1 MKQGFAL
8 ALACLAAAGGTLAAC
23 AGAPASAPLA
33 GAPHPRV
40 VSLNPCSDAVLAD
53 VADPAQVLAISHYS
67 HDPRASSMPMAV
79 ARRYRSTGGT
89 VEEVLAL
96 KPDVVITGTFL
107 QPATRAAFERMGIR
121 VEAFDIDH
129 TVDDSVARVRRLA
142 ALMGHPA
149 RGEALVRR
157 IDAALAAAAP
167 RPAEKPVPAI
177 LWQSAGIVP
186 GEGSLITD
194 LMRRTGFDSLSVQQG
209 LQQADYLPLDQ
220 VLSHPP
226 ELIIT
231 AGTPGDGENRM
242 LGHPALNALKQTRRA
257 HFDAGLLYCGGPT
270 LIPAAQRLA
279 EIRKGAENAPK
290 RAKGA
295 GA

>member
-1 MKQGFAL
+1 MTRRVAL

-23 AGAPASAPLA
+23 GYAPASAPDA
-33 GAPHPRV
+33 GAPRPRL
-40 VSLNPCSDAVLAD
+40 VSLNPCSDAVLAE

-67 HDPRASSMPMAV
+67 QDPRASSMPLAV

-107 QPATRAAFERMGIR
+107 APATRAAFERLGIR

-129 TVDDSVARVRRLA
+129 TVPDSLARVRRLA
-142 ALMGHPA
+142 ALAGHPE

-157 IDAALAAAAP
+157 IDAALAAAVP
-167 RPAEKPVPAI
+167 PTGEKPVRTI
-177 LWQSAGIVP
+177 LWQSGGIVP
-186 GEGSLITD
+186 GGDALISD
-194 LMRRTGFDSLSVQQG
+194 LMRRTGFASLSAQEG
-209 LQQADYLPLDQ
+209 LKQADYLPLEQ
-220 VLSHPP
+220 VLTHPP
-226 ELIIT
+226 DLIIT

-242 LGHPALNALKQTRRA
+242 LGHPALAALAQTRRV

-270 LIPAAQRLA
+270 LIRAAQRLA
-279 EIRKGAENAPK
+279 EIRQGAGRE
-290 RAKGA
+290 GA

>member
-1 MKQGFAL
+1 MKQGIAF

-23 AGAPASAPLA
+23 AGAPASAPDA
-33 GAPHPRV
+33 GATRPRV
-40 VSLNPCSDAVLAD
+40 VSLNPCSDAVLAE

-67 HDPRASSMPMAV
+67 QDPRASSMPLDV

-107 QPATRAAFERMGIR
+107 QPATRTAFERMGIR

-129 TVDDSVARVRRLA
+129 TVSDSRARVRRLA
-142 ALMGHPA
+142 AVVGQGP

-167 RPAEKPVPAI
+167 PAGTRPVRTI

-186 GEGSLITD
+186 GEDSLISD
-194 LMRRTGFDSLSVQQG
+194 LMRRTGFVSLSAEQG
-209 LQQADYLPLDQ
+209 LQQADYLPLEQ

-226 ELIIT
+226 DLIVM

-242 LGHPALNALKQTRRA
+242 LAHPALAALTHTRRA
-257 HFDAGLLYCGGPT
+257 QFDAGLLYCGGPT
-270 LIPAAQRLA
+270 LIRAAERLA
-279 EIRKGAENAPK
+279 EIRKGA
-290 RAKGA
+290 RAKEA